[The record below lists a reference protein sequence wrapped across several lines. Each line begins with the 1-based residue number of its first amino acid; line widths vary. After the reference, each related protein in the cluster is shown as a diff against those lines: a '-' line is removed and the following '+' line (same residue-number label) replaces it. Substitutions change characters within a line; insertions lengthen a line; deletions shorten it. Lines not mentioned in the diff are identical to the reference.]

1 MSPEFEIKGVA
12 DVIKIAD
19 ETEKLLEALY
29 NNGTNFPQGIWF
41 RGQQDK
47 SWKLVP
53 RVFRRNCQ
61 KQLIYDEFNT
71 FKHIKLIKPEY
82 RDNYKTTFEWLCL
95 LQHFGLPTRLLDWS
109 ESILVALYFAVS
121 DTEEKTKD
129 KDAKLFALSSYKL
142 NCFVNQPRKGSIYL
156 PDDEE
161 VIARA
166 ENVNVSDIDRLFELI
181 TYEYKNGE
189 IIVGKLNEHVKN
201 YQNNNDEMLWK
212 ALSYPVAVYP
222 YRLNNRMVF
231 QQSVFTINGGT
242 YVPESPNP
250 IPEPSI
256 LDDLNAKLSEENRFL
271 KSFVIPQKYKSKIKD
286 ELNRIG
292 IHKGALFPELEYQT
306 SYINEKYMK
315 KITPNPTTGQDYKLP
330 NP

>member
-1 MSPEFEIKGVA
+1 MTSESEIKGVA

-19 ETEKLLEALY
+19 ETKKHLEGLY
-29 NNGTNFPQGIWF
+29 NDKTKFFQGIWF

-53 RVFRRNCQ
+53 RVFRCNPSG
-61 KQLIYDEFNT
+61 KLIHDEFNM
-71 FKHIKLIKPEY
+71 FKHIQLIKPEY
-82 RDNYKTTFEWLCL
+82 RKTYKTTFEWLCL

-109 ESILVALYFAVS
+109 EGILIALYFAVS

-142 NCFVNQPRKGSIYL
+142 NWVVNQPRKGSIYL

-166 ENVNVSDIDRLFELI
+166 EIVNESDIDRLFELI
-181 TYEYKNGE
+181 KCEYKFGE
-189 IIVGKLNEHVKN
+189 KIVGILNEHV
-201 YQNNNDEMLWK
+201 NNQKKDKHDEELCNT
-212 ALSYPVAVYP
+212 LSYPVAVYP

-242 YVPESPNP
+242 YAPVAPNP
-250 IPEPSI
+250 IPEPSM
-256 LDDLNAKLSEENRFL
+256 LDDLNTKLPENAKFL
-271 KSFVIPQKYKSKIKD
+271 KSFVIPQGYKSKIKD
-286 ELNRIG
+286 ELNRLG
-292 IHKGALFPELEYQT
+292 IHKGALFPELEYQA
-306 SYINEKYMK
+306 SYINEKYMNK
-315 KITPNPTTGQDYKLP
+315 NYP
-330 NP
+330 